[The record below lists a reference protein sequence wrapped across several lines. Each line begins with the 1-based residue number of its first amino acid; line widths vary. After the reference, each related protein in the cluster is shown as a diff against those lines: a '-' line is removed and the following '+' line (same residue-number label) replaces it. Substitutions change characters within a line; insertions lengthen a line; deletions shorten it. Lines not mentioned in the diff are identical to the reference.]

1 MGLQKAYGVD
11 GFKFDTRFFDDSCR
25 PWPGFTALDYVRLGA
40 ELTGAF
46 AGIEQLAAEAI
57 SLARLACEVG
67 DEAAEAE
74 VCRSVL
80 AALDVVDDLGGPAN
94 LRRGQ
99 PAVAAVLMALCV
111 ARTPDVPLP
120 PSPEAA
126 DVAERTA

>member
-1 MGLQKAYGVD
+1 MG
-11 GFKFDTRFFDDSCR
+11 
-25 PWPGFTALDYVRLGA
+25 PPPGSKLFESNLLLERVSSSLVFSMA
-40 ELTGAF
+40 GAF

-80 AALDVVDDLGGPAN
+80 SALDVVDDLGGPAN